1 MVNTMKALLAKYTV
15 TLEASKT
22 GLADSSD
29 WPPNQIPLDL
39 PVGTVNGVF
48 DNDAGTGTNYWTAS
62 AFDGNM
68 SDGWI
73 IHLSARAAAA
83 IGVDTAVWVT
93 YDTDVHPSSPAG
105 VVLSGRDG
113 AALVTISAVLMA
125 IKGENDWATPVDYE
139 ISSLITGQT
148 LAAEIRFVPPLKNV
162 TITEIDVITDGTD
175 VDIGIY
181 AGTATTGT
189 WGTLIFK
196 KETINTQWYS
206 SQEFPSLRVVIEDDA
221 FRLGIVDNN
230 ANAAPANTKVILR
243 GHPAV

>member
-39 PVGTVNGVF
+39 PVGTISGIFTNA
-48 DNDAGTGTNYWTAS
+48 NGTGTNFWTAY
-62 AFDGNM
+62 DGSM

-73 IHLSARAAAA
+73 IHLSVQAAAT

-93 YDTDVHPSSPAG
+93 YDTDVHPADAAG
-105 VVLSGRDG
+105 VVLPGRDG
-113 AALVTISAVLMA
+113 VALVMITAVLMA
-125 IKGENDWATPVDYE
+125 IKGENDWSTPVDYE
-139 ISSLITGQT
+139 ITSLTTGQT

-221 FRLGIVDNN
+221 FRLGIVDNGVN
-230 ANAAPANTKVILR
+230 ATPANTKVILR